1 MQTPRGESPG
11 AFFLEV
17 PDGLQE
23 RRLQRPENLNSPSSD
38 LRHLKSRHQK
48 FKSNLNTCKSRHQKF
63 KSDLNSPSSNLNSLK
78 FEQQTLKS
86 DLNSPGSNLNS
97 VKSDLSEFKS
107 THQRS
112 ACTNRLPSVISG
124 TAMPRASIQSRT
136 ASPVAWGQGR
146 SCSGRTRRYSA
157 SSSLRRISPRACTW

>member
-11 AFFLEV
+11 AFFWVAMESF
-17 PDGLQE
+17 QAA
-23 RRLQRPENLNSPSSD
+23 NLNSPTSD
-38 LRHLKSRHQK
+38 LNPLKSGHQK
-48 FKSNLNTCKSRHQKF
+48 FKSNLNSLKF
-63 KSDLNSPSSNLNSLK
+63 LQRSLKSDLNSRSSDLNSLK

-86 DLNSPGSNLNS
+86 NLNSPGSNLNS

-107 THQRS
+107 EHQIS
-112 ACTNRLPSVISG
+112 ACTNRLPSAISG
-124 TAMPRASIQSRT
+124 TAIPRDNIQSRT

-146 SCSGRTRRYSA
+146 NCSGRTRRYSA